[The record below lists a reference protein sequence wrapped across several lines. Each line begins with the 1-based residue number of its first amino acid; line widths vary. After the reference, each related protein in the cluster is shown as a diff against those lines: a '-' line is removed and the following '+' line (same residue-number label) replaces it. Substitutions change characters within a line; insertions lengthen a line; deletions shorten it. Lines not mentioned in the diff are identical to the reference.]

1 MSLASFYLNKL
12 EAIEKRFEEISQ
24 KLSDPETLSDRSTYA
39 KLAKEH
45 SELSEIV
52 GAFREYKKV
61 LEEIK
66 EHKEIIEEDE
76 DEELVALAKEELK
89 SLEKK
94 LEELEEKLPVLLLPK
109 DPNDEKNVILEIRAG
124 AGGEEAALF
133 AADLLRMYQRYA
145 ERQGWKCEIL
155 DANETGLGGFK
166 EVVVKI
172 EGKGAYSRLK
182 YESGV
187 HRVQRVPVTE
197 SSGRIH
203 TSTATVA
210 VLPEVDDVDVEIR
223 PEDLKIETMR
233 ASGHGGQHVNRTE
246 SAVRITHIPTGIV
259 VSCQNERSQHQ
270 NKATALKILRAKL
283 YELALREQN
292 EKIQKER
299 RSQVGTGERCE
310 KIRTY
315 NFPQNRVT
323 DHRIGLTL
331 YNLEE
336 ILDGDLDEFIDAL
349 ITHYRTEA
357 LKQEEEKISL
367 AA

>member
-1 MSLASFYLNKL
+1 MGLTKFYLDKL
-12 EAIEKRFEEISQ
+12 ETIEKRFEEISQ
-24 KLSDPETLSDRSTYA
+24 SLSDPGIISDREKYA

-45 SELSEIV
+45 AELTEIV
-52 GAFREYKKV
+52 EIYRKYKSILKN
-61 LEEIK
+61 IK
-66 EHKEIIEEDE
+66 ELKELIEED
-76 DEELVALAKEELK
+76 DEELKELAKEELK
-89 SLEKK
+89 TLETQLEKI
-94 LEELEEKLPVLLLPK
+94 EEQIPFLLLPK

-133 AADLLRMYQRYA
+133 AGELLRMYQRYA
-145 ERQGWKCEIL
+145 EKKGWKFEIL

-166 EVVVKI
+166 EVIVKI
-172 EGKGAYSRLK
+172 DGKGAYSRLK

-187 HRVQRVPVTE
+187 HRVQRVPITE

-203 TSTATVA
+203 TSTVTVA
-210 VLPEVDDVDVEIR
+210 VLPEVDEVEVEIR

-233 ASGHGGQHVNRTE
+233 ASGHGGQHVNKTE

-270 NKATALKILRAKL
+270 NKATALKILRARL
-283 YELALREQN
+283 YELAKREQE

-299 RSQVGTGERCE
+299 KSQVGTGERCE

-323 DHRIGLTL
+323 DHRIGLTV
-331 YNLEE
+331 YNLEDV
-336 ILDGDLDEFIDAL
+336 LDGELDEFIDAL

-357 LKQEEEKISL
+357 LKQEEEKLKL